1 MAKRYVSNK
10 DESVRMFKSDFFE
23 KFTHIH
29 PAVPHLIYIPVIAA
43 MLYCSYRFEIP
54 WSRAALLFLAGLAIW
69 TLTEYLVHRFAFH
82 VRNETMEEVTKV
94 LANLAPG
101 EPAYPALKG
110 WRQKHYF
117 LAHGVHHDYPNDSKR
132 LVMAPVISIPLGVF
146 FYFAFRFAFGADVA
160 PAMFA
165 GMVFGYLIYDTTHF
179 AVHHWRLHSRVTL
192 YLKKHHFR
200 HHYADPDKDYGVSS
214 PLWDIIFRTWGKG
227 GKIEEPA

>member
-10 DESVRMFKSDFFE
+10 DESVRMFKSDFYE

-29 PAVPHLIYIPVIAA
+29 PAVPHMIYIPVIAA
-43 MLYCSYRFEIP
+43 MLYWSYRFEIP
-54 WSRAALLFLAGLAIW
+54 WGQAALLFLAGMAIW

-82 VRNETMEEVTKV
+82 VRTEIMEQVTRV
-94 LANLAPG
+94 LSDLAPG

-132 LVMAPVISIPLGVF
+132 LVMAPVISIPLGLF
-146 FYFAFRFAFGADVA
+146 FYFAFRFVFGADVA

-165 GMVFGYLIYDTTHF
+165 GMLVGYLIYDTTHF
-179 AVHHWRLHSRVTL
+179 AVHHWRLRGRTTL
-192 YLKKHHFR
+192 YLKKHHYR
-200 HHYADPDKDYGVSS
+200 HHYQDPDKDYGVSS
-214 PLWDIIFRTWGKG
+214 PFWDIVFGTWGKG

>member
-10 DESVRMFKSDFFE
+10 DESVRMFKSDFYE

-43 MLYCSYRFEIP
+43 MLYWSYRFEIP
-54 WSRAALLFLAGLAIW
+54 WSQAGLLILAGLAIW

-82 VRNETMEEVTKV
+82 VRTEVMEQVTQV
-94 LANLAPG
+94 LSDLDPG

-160 PAMFA
+160 PAMFV
-165 GMVFGYLIYDTTHF
+165 GMLVGYLIYDTTHF
-179 AVHHWRLHSRVTL
+179 AVHHWRLRGRITL
-192 YLKKHHFR
+192 YLKKHHYR
-200 HHYADPDKDYGVSS
+200 HHYQDPDKDYGVSS
-214 PLWDIIFRTWGKG
+214 PLWDIVFRTWGKG

>member
-10 DESVRMFKSDFFE
+10 DESVRMFKSDFYE

-43 MLYCSYRFEIP
+43 MLYWSYRFEIP
-54 WSRAALLFLAGLAIW
+54 WGQAALLFLAGMAIW

-82 VRNETMEEVTKV
+82 VRTEIMEQVTQV
-94 LANLAPG
+94 LSDLTPG
-101 EPAYPALKG
+101 EPAYPVLKG

-160 PAMFA
+160 PAMFV
-165 GMVFGYLIYDTTHF
+165 GMLVGYLIYDTMHF
-179 AVHHWRLHSRVTL
+179 AVHHWRLRGRITL
-192 YLKKHHFR
+192 YLKKHHYR
-200 HHYADPDKDYGVSS
+200 HHYQDPDKDYGVSS
-214 PLWDIIFRTWGKG
+214 PLWDIVFGTWGKG